1 MAPKSSTKPL
11 AFDQPGSSDVHVDA
25 PLGGKKKKSLT
36 ADFHSKL
43 YDELKAAGADLS
55 QDAFRSAIKKARSH
69 AGGKQ
74 KAANRALTA
83 GEMSYGQIIEM
94 INAELREEFEDPFRN
109 NGCQFWY
116 AQEIYP
122 DRVIVRDS
130 DEGTYYQIP
139 YTMVDGECEFGE
151 VEEVEQTY
159 TPKAATE
166 GNNVLDL
173 AAKTHGFRLF
183 NQVTVFA
190 EPPDRIPL
198 MPKPSTHKHANYGDI
213 VITKAR
219 NKRFA
224 KNIND
229 HVYQEKIPIDL
240 EHQLKL
246 SGAAGYIT
254 SAEIN
259 TDGSVDGLVE
269 WTDLGREAI
278 ENDRYAYVSPEWY
291 DSWTHPMSEE
301 TFADVVIG
309 AALTTR
315 PFFKEES
322 LRPLVANESGLQ
334 FGDIPKIHDKEVILH
349 FTALAPVSEGESM
362 PTKAQ
367 IEAARALVKAADLKQ
382 AGEAVEGKSE
392 EDIKAARSLVAAEDA
407 RITKEAKEKET
418 LEKPDE
424 TVDPK
429 SFAEVNAQL
438 KQMTERV
445 TKAEA
450 EVKKANERADKTEK
464 ENRAM
469 QFTETVKEWPGDKQK
484 NVDHLEFLFSASD
497 DGLESDVYK
506 AHVET
511 MNAAA
516 AQLKGAGLFTEIGSA
531 GGNESGAV
539 TAEVEAGIVKQMSEN
554 KITREQAFTAVWE
567 TLPPAKREGYRLE
580 QRSVN

>member
-1 MAPKSSTKPL
+1 MAQSPKKPL
-11 AFDQPGSSDVHVDA
+11 TFDQPGSSDVHVDA

-83 GEMSYGQIIEM
+83 GEMSYGQIMEM
-94 INAELREEFEDPFRN
+94 INAELRDEFEDPFRN
-109 NGCQFWY
+109 NGCRFWY

-139 YTMVDGECEFGE
+139 YTMVDDECEFGE

-183 NQVTVFA
+183 NEVTVFA

-198 MPKPSTHKHANYGDI
+198 MPKPSTHKHASYGDI

-254 SAEIN
+254 NAEVN
-259 TDGSVDGLVE
+259 ADGSVDGLVE

-322 LRPLVANESGLQ
+322 LRPLIANEAGLQ
-334 FGDIPKIHDKEVILH
+334 FGDVPKVHDKEIILH
-349 FTALAPVSEGESM
+349 FTALAPVKGESM
-362 PTKAQ
+362 STKAQ

-392 EDIKAARSLVAAEDA
+392 EDIKAARSLIAAEDA
-407 RITKEAKEKET
+407 RIAKEAKEKED
-418 LEKPDE
+418 KPDAP
-424 TVDPK
+424 VDPK
-429 SFAEVNAQL
+429 NFAEVTAQL

-445 TKAEA
+445 AKAEA
-450 EVKKANERADKTEK
+450 DVKKANERADKTEK

-469 QFTETVKEWPGDKQK
+469 QFGDMVKEWPGERQE
-484 NVDHLEFLFSASD
+484 NVDHLEFLFLASEE
-497 DGLESDVYK
+497 GLESSVYK
-506 AHVET
+506 SHVKT

-516 AQLKGAGLFTEIGSA
+516 AQLKSAGLFTEIGSA
-531 GGNESGAV
+531 AGGESAAV
-539 TAEVEAGIVKQMSEN
+539 TGEIETAVTKKMSEDT
-554 KITREQAFTAVWE
+554 KMTKEQAFTAVWE
-567 TLPPAKREGYRLE
+567 TLPPAKRDGYRLE
-580 QRSVN
+580 QRSNN